1 MSQHALGYQK
11 PQLRPSHPL
20 VKSHWEEKLEP
31 CSYEL
36 SHWSLIRTAI
46 LISSNQESVR
56 KGTQRK
62 RDVLY
67 YSSWNFAN
75 DITAQILRGFALS
88 LNQKS
93 MPVSQ
98 LTQTLIPTQ
107 NDVFFPI
114 PPTQRSDYCSVS
126 PHDWILQRREQT
138 E

>member
-1 MSQHALGYQK
+1 MI
-11 PQLRPSHPL
+11 P
-20 VKSHWEEKLEP
+20 
-31 CSYEL
+31 

-75 DITAQILRGFALS
+75 DITAQILRGLALS
-88 LNQKS
+88 LNQKL